1 MNQISLFVIDQ
12 VTAGIAVGYCQA
24 IVMILIHLIKQLQ
37 IPDKSE
43 FDNNADFYGNEQS
56 QLISDP
62 LSIFLTGTFWWNS
75 STQ

>member
-1 MNQISLFVIDQ
+1 MFVIDQ
-12 VTAGIAVGYCQA
+12 VTAGIAVGCCQA

-62 LSIFLTGTFWWNS
+62 LISMFLTRTFWWNS